1 MIEGKV
7 VSVVIR
13 EYLRTR
19 LYLDEAYLRK
29 IYQGSY
35 PFITVIQQD
44 LPGEQQEFP
53 ASEYSRRIILWPD
66 QFWDGANLK
75 LVASYTYT

>member
-19 LYLDEAYLRK
+19 LYLDEAHLRK
-29 IYQGSY
+29 
-35 PFITVIQQD
+35 FIKALIH
-44 LPGEQQEFP
+44 
-53 ASEYSRRIILWPD
+53 S
-66 QFWDGANLK
+66 
-75 LVASYTYT
+75 